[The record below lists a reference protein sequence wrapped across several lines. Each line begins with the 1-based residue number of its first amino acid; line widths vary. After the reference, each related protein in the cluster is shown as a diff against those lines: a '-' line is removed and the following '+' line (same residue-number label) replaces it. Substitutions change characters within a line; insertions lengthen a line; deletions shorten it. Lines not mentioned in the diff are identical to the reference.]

1 MRISHVIEQE
11 QMDEG
16 LLDFVKK
23 VGSVLDPVAR
33 ARHHGAAELNKLHNQ
48 SLTRFSQFMGR
59 QKKTFAD
66 ATWNML
72 YSYIT
77 NRNQLGISAEDAKRL
92 IVAKDTIN
100 KVRGLLTSS
109 KLPLPP
115 AASWG
120 NKNSPI
126 SGDAENPNSEKVG
139 QLIATY
145 ILELAAIKY
154 LETTDKGA
162 DLEEPRAQQPK
173 AAQQQQAAQPAA
185 TQTAQPA
192 AAPAYNPVNAP
203 VAPAQPN
210 PQAQMLYQLQLA
222 MHHIQGANP

>member
-1 MRISHVIEQE
+1 
-11 QMDEG
+11 
-16 LLDFVKK
+16 
-23 VGSVLDPVAR
+23 
-33 ARHHGAAELNKLHNQ
+33 
-48 SLTRFSQFMGR
+48 
-59 QKKTFAD
+59 
-66 ATWNML
+66 
-72 YSYIT
+72 
-77 NRNQLGISAEDAKRL
+77 LGISAEDAKRL

-162 DLEEPRAQQPK
+162 DLEEPGAQQPK
-173 AAQQQQAAQPAA
+173 ASQQQQAAKP
-185 TQTAQPA
+185 T
-192 AAPAYNPVNAP
+192 AAPAYNPVTAP

-210 PQAQMLYQLQLA
+210 PRAQMLYQLQLA